1 MDIQKIREG
10 VKNLPHIKTVWV
22 KDNEYFIHKVAGAK
36 EVTLTDSTP
45 TEITETNLQDEKPVS
60 KRKK

>member
-10 VKNLPHIKTVWV
+10 VKNLPHIKTVWI
-22 KDNEYFIHKVAGAK
+22 KGSEYFIHKVAGAK
-36 EVTLTDSTP
+36 EVSLTVI
-45 TEITETNLQDEKPVS
+45 EAEKITETNLQDEKPVS